1 MADSRP
7 KSSKPKK
14 SRYTEGRG
22 IAGAF
27 EGETVTRRRFMEG
40 TALAAGGIASAA
52 FALPALGFALGPI
65 FEDSTPT
72 TWQDVGPEGDFEA
85 QSYVQRVININP
97 TIGEAGRTT
106 IYVRKATKTD
116 VSPSDKD
123 QKIAP
128 LPYVAISTR
137 CAHLGCPVRYIQ
149 ASKKFVCPCHGG
161 IYDDQGK
168 VAGGPPVR
176 PLDRFYTRVRRGRVE
191 IGDRF
196 SVNSEL
202 RRFSPRDPSNHLD
215 GLWQYLYPARPTT

>member
-1 MADSRP
+1 VADSP
-7 KSSKPKK
+7 KTSPQKK

-40 TALAAGGIASAA
+40 GALAAGGIASAA
-52 FALPALGFALGPI
+52 FGLPALGFALGPV
-65 FEDSTPT
+65 FEDTSRE
-72 TWQDVGPEGDFEA
+72 TWQDVGPESDFEDEA
-85 QSYVQRVININP
+85 YVQRVINIAP
-97 TIGEAGRTT
+97 SIGEAGRTT
-106 IYVRKATKTD
+106 IYVRRATASD
-116 VSPSDKD
+116 ISVSDRE
-123 QKIAP
+123 QNIEP

-149 ASKKFVCPCHGG
+149 ASQKFVCPCHGG
-161 IYDDQGK
+161 VYDAAGK
-168 VAGGPPVR
+168 VEGGPPVR
-176 PLDRFYTRVRRGRVE
+176 PLDRFYTRVRNGRVE